1 MKAGGE
7 SWSSG
12 PIEAGTEALF
22 TPDLITPSQYF
33 DQRRTPADAGI
44 RRLMLTVLEDG
55 IRDFQRYRNNAST
68 NHGRRI
74 FWEAQRWIEAE
85 GDLGPFCFDTLCET
99 FNCDPQLSRERIYA
113 GLLGILPRH
122 SPPARQQH
130 PSEIYVRQRRAPETR
145 AERLARRERILK
157 LEVRNRA

>member
-1 MKAGGE
+1 
-7 SWSSG
+7 
-12 PIEAGTEALF
+12 
-22 TPDLITPSQYF
+22 
-33 DQRRTPADAGI
+33 
-44 RRLMLTVLEDG
+44 MLTVLEDG

-85 GDLGPFCFDTLCET
+85 GDLGPFCFDNLCET

-122 SPPARQQH
+122 H
-130 PSEIYVRQRRAPETR
+130 LTR
-145 AERLARRERILK
+145 AARSWGPAPVLFAEGVTARAARRTECPKGHSYTVENTYWYPSGKHRKCCICFKLRPTPERN
-157 LEVRNRA
+157 EVDSASNR